1 VVVIPGAVDNRNRA
15 ATMIIM
21 IVVAA
26 YLLTRRAAD
35 FARAEPRDLPPATDA
50 IREATPRSSA
60 ASRPRTL
67 ELAGLER

>member
-1 VVVIPGAVDNRNRA
+1 
-15 ATMIIM
+15 MIIM

-35 FARAEPRDLPPATDA
+35 FAKAEPRDLPPATDA

-60 ASRPRTL
+60 TSRPRAPA
-67 ELAGLER
+67 LAGLEP